1 MNNYKKILEILK
13 KSNTPVSAKKLAES
27 LSVSDRSIR
36 NYIKTLRNYGEK
48 IIADEN
54 GYMLEVPEKKPES
67 TAEAGLF
74 SFAVSE
80 DRVNYIIEKIILI
93 NSGIDLYDLAD
104 SIYISY
110 STIEKDIIRV
120 KKKIALFNLRL
131 ERKNGIVK
139 IVGNESD
146 KRSLISHYL
155 SSNSAAS
162 MELTVESLCSILKI
176 SQTFIQ
182 SAISAALKNEQLY
195 ASDYALKSILIHVII
210 NLARIKI
217 SQHVLDKPLYAA
229 LSFGSAEYNCAKA
242 IYEKIAEQCT
252 ININEFEI
260 QQLAFIITAKTSNI
274 NFNQTINLSTI
285 VDSKIIHFVNEI
297 IQTVN
302 DIYYID
308 LNDENF
314 ISFFTLHL
322 SNMLF
327 RCEHNVSFT
336 TPLSDE
342 IFIQN
347 PLIYDVAVYITQQI
361 RKIFGY
367 RLSRDEI
374 TFISLHV
381 GAVLEKKID
390 ESNMLKAIMVANNY
404 YNYCSH
410 YSLNALNQKLSGS
423 CQILDVVNDMNDVN
437 PIYYDLIIDT
447 TASGC
452 LNRCL
457 PMVQTHT
464 IITDKD
470 FKKVRSFC
478 EKLLLENKKQD
489 FKEKLQS
496 FIEPCLFE
504 RNHYESS
511 VEKMIQYMSQKI
523 IGMGFA
529 PEEFTASVLERE
541 AVTPTSFDNKVA
553 IPHSI
558 VCSTTKNICF
568 IIINEKP
575 MKWELFDVQ
584 LILMIGVN
592 HNQRKDFKYIYS
604 NLLERF
610 EDPNIVKKLVAAHD
624 YHEFIEIL
632 TN

>member
-195 ASDYALKSILIHVII
+195 ASDYALKNILIHVII
-210 NLARIKI
+210 NISRIKI

-242 IYEKIAEQCT
+242 IYEKIAEQCP

-447 TASGC
+447 TASGY